1 MDKNTLAVFT
11 KLNRVS
17 FALQRKKVKESQDHN
32 KWQNNVMPHG
42 IGLSLNVPQI
52 ITKNIAQDVLGLAF
66 TT

>member
-1 MDKNTLAVFT
+1 MVDKNTLAVFT

-42 IGLSLNVPQI
+42 TGLSLNN
-52 ITKNIAQDVLGLAF
+52 K
-66 TT
+66 